1 MLVGWLCNYSY
12 YRYLPFVECLF
23 CPKHSTYIL
32 FISSSEQFPEV
43 CAVIISILLERLG
56 LVEIEIYS

>member
-12 YRYLPFVECLF
+12 YHYLPFVECLL
-23 CPKHSTYIL
+23 CPKHFTYIL

-56 LVEIEIYS
+56 LVEI